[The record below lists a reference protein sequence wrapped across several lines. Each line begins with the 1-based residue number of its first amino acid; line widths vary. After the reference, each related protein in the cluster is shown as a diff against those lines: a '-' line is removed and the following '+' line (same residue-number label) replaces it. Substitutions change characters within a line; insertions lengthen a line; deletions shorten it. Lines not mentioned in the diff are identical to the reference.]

1 MVGSGDAERR
11 RRSGAA
17 LVASRVR
24 ARPALPRT
32 RRRRAGA
39 TLHAFCRAEHPR
51 RGGLP
56 ARREERRG
64 RGGRRRGAEGGVGG
78 GRFNAGAREGA
89 RVAPAVPV
97 EGPRQRQAG
106 RRGDSGRLRTR
117 PEPRRGGPLLP
128 GAAGVLPDQGGVLV
142 SRLGVHAGEAHTRA
156 QVPTRRARRVGAD
169 RGDAGAGGGDRVREE
184 RGVCDV
190 AAGAGRDGHP
200 EHRVRRASEREHGTP
215 AEHDVSER
223 VVWRI

>member
-32 RRRRAGA
+32 RWRRAGA
-39 TLHAFCRAEHPR
+39 ALHARVRAEHPR

-64 RGGRRRGAEGGVGG
+64 RGRRRRGDEGGVGG
-78 GRFNAGAREGA
+78 GRSEPGGRERP

-97 EGPRQRQAG
+97 EGPRQRPAG
-106 RRGDSGRLRTR
+106 RRGDSRRLRTR
-117 PEPRRGGPLLP
+117 PEPRRGGPVLP

-142 SRLGVHAGEAHTRA
+142 SRLGVHAREAHTRA
-156 QVPTRRARRVGAD
+156 QVRTRRARRVGAD
-169 RGDAGAGGGDRVREE
+169 RGDVGAGGGDRVREAS
-184 RGVCDV
+184 GVCDV
-190 AAGAGRDGHP
+190 AAGAGRDGHS
-200 EHRVRRASEREHGTP
+200 EHRV
-215 AEHDVSER
+215 
-223 VVWRI
+223 